1 MKQQCIPKFL
11 KEEISKYVCV
21 LIKNRYLGSWYEATP
36 YMTKIITMYNN
47 IPKKNIVKSYTAND
61 ACLHDYFPRPS
72 EIFVRRWARENIDT
86 FYNDAVAKI
95 YMDKYYPEGM
105 E

>member
-11 KEEISKYVCV
+11 KEEISKYLCV
-21 LIKNRYLGSWYEATP
+21 LIADKRISMWYQATP
-36 YMTKIITMYNN
+36 YMTKIMTMYNN

-72 EIFVRRWARENIDT
+72 EIFVRRWGRKNIDT
-86 FYNDAVAKI
+86 FCTDDNIKTYI
-95 YMDKYYPEGM
+95 DKYCPEGM

>member
-11 KEEISKYVCV
+11 KGEISKYLCIIMEVKELCQWF
-21 LIKNRYLGSWYEATP
+21 RATP
-36 YMTKIITMYNN
+36 YMTKIMTMYDN
-47 IPKKNIVKSYTAND
+47 IPVQNILQSYTCRDERLNGHIPTEQERFASKWVINNR
-61 ACLHDYFPRPS
+61 Y
-72 EIFVRRWARENIDT
+72 
-86 FYNDAVAKI
+86 FYNDAFAKI